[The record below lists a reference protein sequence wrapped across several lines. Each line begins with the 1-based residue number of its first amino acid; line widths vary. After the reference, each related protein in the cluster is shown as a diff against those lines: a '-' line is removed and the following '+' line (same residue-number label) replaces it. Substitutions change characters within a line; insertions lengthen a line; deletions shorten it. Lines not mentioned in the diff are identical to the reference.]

1 MHTARARVEFCGE
14 SYPVGPA
21 GLTIGR
27 DADVVLDDN
36 AYLHRRLLEV
46 RLHDGLVWLVNL
58 GTRISVTVADDA
70 GLAQTL
76 LAPGA
81 RVPLVFPRT
90 VAWFTAGPST
100 YDVDIVVDDPPF
112 APVPD
117 LGSAPASSSRA
128 TIGQVRLTPEQHL
141 LILALAEPIL
151 RRGRGVGSIPAS
163 QKAADRL
170 GWTITKFNRKLDNV
184 CERLTAAGVRG
195 LLGSSDRLASNRR
208 VRLVEYALASRLVTA
223 DDLLLLDLPAGP
235 PTGASSRPDGE

>member
-14 SYPVGPA
+14 SYPVGPH

-46 RLHDGLVWLVNL
+46 RLHEELVWLANL

-100 YDVDIVVDDPPF
+100 YDIEIVVDDPPF

-117 LGSAPASSSRA
+117 LGSAPASSSRP

-141 LILALAEPIL
+141 LILGLAEPIL

-163 QKAADRL
+163 QEAADRL

-195 LLGSSDRLASNRR
+195 LLGTSDRLASNRR
-208 VRLVEYALASRLVTA
+208 VRLVEYALASRLVTP
-223 DDLLLLDLPAGP
+223 DDLPLLDLPAGALTG
-235 PTGASSRPDGE
+235 PTRSPDGE

>member
-1 MHTARARVEFCGE
+1 MAAARAHVEFCGE
-14 SYPVGPA
+14 HYPVGPD

-27 DADVVLDDN
+27 DADLVLDDN
-36 AYLHRRLLEV
+36 PYLHRRLLEV
-46 RLHDGLVWLVNL
+46 RVHDGLVWLVNL

-70 GLAQTL
+70 GLAQTS

-90 VAWFTAGPST
+90 IAWFTAGPST
-100 YDVDIVVDDPPF
+100 YDVEIVVDDPPF

-117 LGSAPASSSRA
+117 LGTTPAASRA

-141 LILALAEPIL
+141 LVLALAEPIL
-151 RRGRGVGSIPAS
+151 RRGRGVGSIPSS
-163 QKAADRL
+163 QEAATRL

-184 CERLTAAGVRG
+184 CERLTGAGVRG

-223 DDLLLLDLPAGP
+223 DDLALLDMPGDGFSGP
-235 PTGASSRPDGE
+235 VDGSA